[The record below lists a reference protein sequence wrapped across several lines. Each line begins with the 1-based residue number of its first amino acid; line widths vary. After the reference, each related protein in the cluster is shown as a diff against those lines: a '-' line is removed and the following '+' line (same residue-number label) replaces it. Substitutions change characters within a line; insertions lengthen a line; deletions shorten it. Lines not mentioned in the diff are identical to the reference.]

1 MPSLSPIPPV
11 RRKRHPSQYA
21 IAGRRLPIL
30 ARSPTESRRVQDAP
44 PLAASPLIRHLRS
57 MPERELY
64 FFALYRVL
72 EAGLMAALFFSPLT
86 GLIEQARLPALGQA
100 TAAGY
105 LGCALVLLV
114 AGRDQRRLV
123 PMVVTGTVIDIL
135 AASLASHALPAVGA
149 GIATMLMFNVAAASM
164 LLPLRAGLA
173 MAALASAMLAV
184 EYLWTRA
191 LGGESA
197 RSLAELAMFA
207 TAYLALAW
215 LGHGVARRARSNQA
229 LAERRGAEVANL
241 VEINELII
249 RRMRTGVLVVDAA
262 GQVTLANEAAGQ
274 LLGDADTAAAPAL
287 AAIAPPLAQRL
298 QRWRNGWQGDESPL
312 QLAPDQ
318 QEVQPRFVRLLAD
331 SDLTLVFLDDVSVV
345 SRRAESLT
353 LATMGRF
360 SASLAHEIRNPL
372 AAIQYAAQLLEE
384 SDAIGD
390 ADRRLLQ
397 IITQQC
403 QRTNGIVESVL
414 GLARRERAKPELVD
428 LRDYVRRF
436 ADDYRQTLAAEI
448 GSLDTVPPPQP
459 VNAQVDP
466 RHLQQVLT
474 ALVHNALKYG
484 HMPGEPARVRLRVH
498 ARDRLAMVDV
508 LDRGPG
514 IAQATA
520 EQLFRPFF
528 TTSEHG
534 TGLGLYIARELC
546 KANQGQVEYV
556 AMPGGG
562 ACFRISLPAPHAL
575 LAR

>member
-1 MPSLSPIPPV
+1 M
-11 RRKRHPSQYA
+11 
-21 IAGRRLPIL
+21 PIL
-30 ARSPTESRRVQDAP
+30 EAIHTESRRVQDAA

-57 MPERELY
+57 VPQRELY

-100 TAAGY
+100 TATAY
-105 LGCALVLLV
+105 LACALVLLV
-114 AGRDQRRLV
+114 ASRNERRLAA
-123 PMVVTGTVIDIL
+123 MVIAGTAIDI
-135 AASLASHALPAVGA
+135 AAATLASHALPAVGA
-149 GIATMLMFNVAAASM
+149 GIATMLMFNVAAAAM
-164 LLPLRAGLA
+164 LLPLRTGLA
-173 MAALASAMLAV
+173 MAALASIMLAV
-184 EYLWTRA
+184 EYLWTRT
-191 LGGESA
+191 LGDAPA

-215 LGHGVARRARSNQA
+215 FAHGVARRARSSQA
-229 LAERRGAEVANL
+229 LADRRGAEVANL
-241 VEINELII
+241 VEVNELII

-262 GQVTLANEAAGQ
+262 GRITLANEAAGQ
-274 LLGDADTAAAPAL
+274 LLGDTDIASAPLLDGL
-287 AAIAPPLAQRL
+287 APVLAQRL

-331 SDLTLVFLDDVSVV
+331 SDLTLIFLDDVSVV

-353 LATMGRF
+353 LGTMGRF

-384 SDAIGD
+384 SDGIGD

-414 GLARRERAKPELVD
+414 GLARRERAKPELVE
-428 LRDYVRRF
+428 LRGHVQRF
-436 ADDYRQTLAAEI
+436 VDDYRQTLAGEI
-448 GSLDTVPPPQP
+448 GNLDTLLPPQP

-466 RHLQQVLT
+466 RHLQQILT

-498 ARDRLAMVDV
+498 ARDTLAMIDV

-514 IAQATA
+514 IPQATVD
-520 EQLFRPFF
+520 QLFRPFF

-546 KANQGQVEYV
+546 RANQGQVEYV

-562 ACFRISLPAPHAL
+562 ACFRVMLPGPHAL
-575 LAR
+575 LPR